1 MESQLIMS
9 KKFYQHFK
17 MEFEG
22 EKIYNSW
29 QEPLGNMSFVNWKNV
44 DKR

>member
-22 EKIYNSW
+22 KKYITAGKSHWEICLS
-29 QEPLGNMSFVNWKNV
+29 
-44 DKR
+44 

>member
-17 MEFEG
+17 MEFEK
-22 EKIYNSW
+22 KIYNSW
-29 QEPLGNMSFVNWKNV
+29 QKPLGNMSFVNWKC
-44 DKR
+44 

>member
-29 QEPLGNMSFVNWKNV
+29 QEPLGNMSFVNWKC
-44 DKR
+44 